1 MGGAFY
7 FAEDYAKAGK
17 GPVYLFLNR
26 YDAPHAAYPD
36 RHYAG
41 HCIDISTAFRLVAYL
56 QMEEYSR
63 NIAKRYA
70 AFMRTGSPSLPDSD
84 WPAFNLEDR
93 PTMVYDRIFEVKA
106 DPVRRERELLDSVAG
121 IHGVV
126 DHYLGKGYK
135 FPIKGKPSPELE
147 Y

>member
-1 MGGAFY
+1 MIIISLKGIMGGAFY

-36 RHYAG
+36 RHYAS
-41 HCIDISTAFRLVAYL
+41 HCIDISTAFRLVAYP

-70 AFMRTGSPSLPDSD
+70 AFMRTGSPHCGVSHTQSC
-84 WPAFNLEDR
+84 
-93 PTMVYDRIFEVKA
+93 RI
-106 DPVRRERELLDSVAG
+106 S
-121 IHGVV
+121 
-126 DHYLGKGYK
+126 
-135 FPIKGKPSPELE
+135 
-147 Y
+147 